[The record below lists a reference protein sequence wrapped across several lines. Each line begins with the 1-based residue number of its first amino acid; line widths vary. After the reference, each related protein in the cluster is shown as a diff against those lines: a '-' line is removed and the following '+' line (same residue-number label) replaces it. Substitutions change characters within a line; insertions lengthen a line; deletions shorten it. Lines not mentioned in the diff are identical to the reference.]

1 MTTHKAR
8 PLCDPHPLTPRMV
21 VVLDLLCAGLTNK
34 EIAARLYLAEPT
46 IHDILRQCYQR
57 LGVEKRVPA
66 AVAWTQRRAEYM
78 AAAEAMHAYECGR
91 ARRLLDILA
100 GASSNG

>member
-8 PLCDPHPLTPRMV
+8 PLCDPHPLTPRMI

-34 EIAARLYLAEPT
+34 EMAARLFVSVPLIQDTLE
-46 IHDILRQCYQR
+46 LCYAR
-57 LGVEKRVPA
+57 LGVEKRVTA
-66 AVAWTQRRAEYM
+66 AIAWTQRRTEYL
-78 AAAEAMHAYECGR
+78 AAAEAMHTYECGR
-91 ARRLLDILA
+91 ARRLRDILA